1 MAVGISRVFVF
12 NFNLFIV
19 DGIEVTEAGTR
30 FGDIDSPVRGQHE
43 SVDALS
49 CASYVHFLYYILKHL
64 TICIY
69 SFAFS
74 DAIDYWTE
82 PRHAVLK

>member
-1 MAVGISRVFVF
+1 MYIQRVRSTAETECLQLQKYPMAVRISRVFVF

-30 FGDIDSPVRGQHE
+30 FGDIDLPVRGQHE

-49 CASYVHFLYYILKHL
+49 CASYVHFLYY
-64 TICIY
+64 
-69 SFAFS
+69 
-74 DAIDYWTE
+74 
-82 PRHAVLK
+82 V